1 MAEHSLQLQ
10 LTQKLALAP
19 QLQQAIRLLQL
30 NRIELREY
38 IQQTV
43 EANPLLEY
51 EEPGSESREEGPADS
66 LDSLD
71 ETGDRE
77 SFDDNFEPDPDDWSQ
92 EPALTDPWSAPG
104 GYDGEGREAQVADT
118 ATGSLLEHLLFQIN
132 LAHFSDT
139 DTAIAMAILY
149 ALDEDGFLA
158 DSVDDIRASLAPDIL
173 VEVDEVLAVLHRIQ
187 RMEPVGVA
195 TRDPEEC
202 IRVQLSVLP
211 GGTRGL
217 DLARRIARNYI
228 HLVADHDVAELRRQ
242 TGASAEA
249 LDQALELIRGLEPR
263 PGARYDNRRDEY
275 LVPDVY
281 VRHVEGRWVT
291 YLSPDNDP
299 RLRLNNYYIRL
310 LRQSGGK
317 DREYLN
323 GRLQEARWLLSSL
336 ELRNRTLLSVSQCI
350 VDQQAGFLEHGD
362 VAMRPL
368 ILKDIA
374 ELAGVHES
382 TVSRATTRKYLLT
395 PRGIY
400 ELKYFFSSHVRTLD
414 GGTVSATAV
423 KARLLTLVENEP
435 QEHPLSDQEISRLLQ
450 EMGISA
456 ARRTVAKYRE
466 SLGIGASTERKR
478 TYRRLAAGPY

>member
-249 LDQALELIRGLEPR
+249 LA
-263 PGARYDNRRDEY
+263 Y
-275 LVPDVY
+275 LV
-281 VRHVEGRWVT
+281 
-291 YLSPDNDP
+291 
-299 RLRLNNYYIRL
+299 L
-310 LRQSGGK
+310 LQ
-317 DREYLN
+317 LM
-323 GRLQEARWLLSSL
+323 LLY
-336 ELRNRTLLSVSQCI
+336 EVLSV
-350 VDQQAGFLEHGD
+350 
-362 VAMRPL
+362 
-368 ILKDIA
+368 
-374 ELAGVHES
+374 
-382 TVSRATTRKYLLT
+382 
-395 PRGIY
+395 
-400 ELKYFFSSHVRTLD
+400 
-414 GGTVSATAV
+414 
-423 KARLLTLVENEP
+423 N
-435 QEHPLSDQEISRLLQ
+435 
-450 EMGISA
+450 
-456 ARRTVAKYRE
+456 
-466 SLGIGASTERKR
+466 
-478 TYRRLAAGPY
+478 